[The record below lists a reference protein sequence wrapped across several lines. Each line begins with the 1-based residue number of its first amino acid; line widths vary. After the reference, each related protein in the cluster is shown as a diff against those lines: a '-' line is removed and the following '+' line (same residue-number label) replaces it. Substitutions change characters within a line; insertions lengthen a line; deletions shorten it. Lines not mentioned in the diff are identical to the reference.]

1 MHDVGYS
8 FGTIFQKHLEAEP
21 LCGTR
26 QSRSYVS
33 LSEPQEEYQQ
43 SYYPMHPVCI
53 DGSFQTVGPSLWK
66 GDRST
71 VTSVLVPAMI
81 DNLIIN
87 ERLKKPEV
95 GISVTSSKYV
105 GVGRPEDTKNYMSDA
120 SVYDPETG
128 LLLMELSGLRYSKL
142 DTREDP
148 HAAHSYSR
156 VDWKPD
162 ITLTKQDQVLGLR
175 NETTSN
181 DSKDDQLPMTFNQVI
196 DMIAHKKPNLRVM
209 EFQMAFPD
217 LESLW
222 LEGNGWFDN
231 SYRSACSQYCFA
243 SMDAAVLIEAGERY
257 KAHRNMECVVL
268 DLTKPPNEDSPSA
281 TDFDLVI
288 VKLVRIAANMN
299 LSKRP
304 LPTN

>member
-1 MHDVGYS
+1 MHDVGYG
-8 FGTIFQKHLEAEP
+8 FGTAFQKHLEVES

-26 QSRSYVS
+26 QSRSRVS

-53 DGSFQTVGPSLWK
+53 DGCFQTVGPSLWK
-66 GDRST
+66 GDRSA

-87 ERLKKPEV
+87 KRPKKPEV
-95 GISVTSSKYV
+95 GISVTSSKYI
-105 GVGRPEDTKNYMSDA
+105 GVGRPEDTKNHMSDA
-120 SVYDPETG
+120 SVYDLETG
-128 LLLMELSGLRYSKL
+128 SLLMGLSGLRYSRL

-156 VDWKPD
+156 IDWKPD
-162 ITLTKQDQVLGLR
+162 ITLIKQDQVQGLR
-175 NETTSN
+175 IETTSN
-181 DSKDDQLPMTFNQVI
+181 DSKDDQLPMTFNQVL

-222 LEGNGWFDN
+222 LEGSGFGN
-231 SYRSACSQYCFA
+231 SYRSAYSQYCFA
-243 SMDAAVLIEAGERY
+243 SVDAAVLIEAGERY
-257 KAHRNMECVVL
+257 KAQRGMECVVL
-268 DLTKPPNEDSPSA
+268 DLTRPPNEVSPSTA
-281 TDFDLVI
+281 DFDLVI

-299 LSKRP
+299 LSRKP